1 MILFRYFISVMKMED
16 ESPICA
22 EMKPV
27 LTRNTASV
35 IGTTMSTA
43 RHLLIGENL
52 KTFISL
58 KNNIPKDAS
67 TLKMMKRVPLSG
79 NPKIVARLNQ
89 IKLSTKLSVHSAVMC
104 STLTEDIESFSGQ

>member
-1 MILFRYFISVMKMED
+1 MILFRYFICVMKMED

-52 KTFISL
+52 KTFICS
-58 KNNIPKDAS
+58 KNNIP
-67 TLKMMKRVPLSG
+67 
-79 NPKIVARLNQ
+79 
-89 IKLSTKLSVHSAVMC
+89 
-104 STLTEDIESFSGQ
+104 EW